1 MTKLSF
7 YTQDQIDFAAFAKAL
22 AHPARIRII
31 GILYKHSPL
40 TCGEIVKLLP
50 LSQPS
55 VSQHLKELKK
65 AKLVSAV
72 HEHPKVNYYFENK
85 SLEIGVRAFNNSI
98 LKEMFD
104 KHIKHQLDSKT

>member
-1 MTKLSF
+1 MSELN

-22 AHPARIRII
+22 SHPARIRIL
-31 GILYKHSPL
+31 GILFKNSPL

-55 VSQHLKELKK
+55 VSQHLKELIK
-65 AKLVSAV
+65 AGLVSAL
-72 HEHPKVNYYFENK
+72 HEHPKVKYSFKNSSF
-85 SLEIGVRAFNNSI
+85 EIGVRVFKNVI

-104 KHIKHQLDSKT
+104 KHIKDQLEED